1 VIRPAI
7 PADEPALVRLQSHLP
22 EPSPGLLSSALDA
35 TALTPA
41 TALVSIADG
50 TSSGE
55 SGSDAPVGYL
65 LAVPGDG
72 TVYVAELVVAPDH
85 RREGR
90 ARALLAACAESAPD
104 ESPSLTVTVAPD
116 NGAARALYE
125 ACGFEDVRRL
135 PGFFDDGPAVLY
147 RRD

>member
-7 PADEPALVRLQSHLP
+7 PADRPVLVSLQSYLP
-22 EPSPGLLSSALDA
+22 EPSPGLLDGALDE

-41 TALVSIADG
+41 TALVSVDG
-50 TSSGE
+50 T
-55 SGSDAPVGYL
+55 DPLGYL

-72 TVYVAELVVAPDH
+72 TTYVAELVVAPDH

-90 ARALLAACAESAPD
+90 AKALLSACAEDGS
-104 ESPSLTVTVAPD
+104 SLTVTVAPD

-125 ACGFEDVRRL
+125 DCGFENVRRL
-135 PGFFDDGPAVLY
+135 PDFFDDGPALLY
-147 RRD
+147 RRR